1 MAITKRPKK
10 PVNAEQFIA
19 QAPDAPAPAP
29 APAAPRKGVM
39 RGKREQISH
48 TMPPELLAKADA
60 LAQAKGLTRAGLI
73 NLAVAEYC
81 QAQAGEPRNSQP
93 T

>member
-1 MAITKRPKK
+1 MAITKRPAGSVKP

-19 QAPDAPAPAP
+19 QAPDAPALTDT
-29 APAAPRKGVM
+29 PAAPRKGLI

-48 TMPPELLAKADA
+48 TMPPELLAKVDA

-81 QAQAGEPRNSQP
+81 QGQP
-93 T
+93 GKA